1 MFARKRQVDPTELVE
16 ASEQQTGQAPNP
28 WAEKALAMF
37 GVSMTELQQKGAEVK
52 AILDDYRERLQ
63 RCETKL
69 DLVQADLAELIEMA
83 REGRLSGQRE
93 ARLDKK

>member
-1 MFARKRQVDPTELVE
+1 MFARKRQVDPEIVNLDTESHVD
-16 ASEQQTGQAPNP
+16 APAPNP

-63 RCETKL
+63 RVESKL
-69 DLVQADLAELIEMA
+69 DMCGADLAELIEM
-83 REGRLSGQRE
+83 L
-93 ARLDKK
+93 RLDKRP

>member
-1 MFARKRQVDPTELVE
+1 MFARKRQVDPTELE
-16 ASEQQTGQAPNP
+16 TAPELANGSSQPNP

-69 DLVQADLAELIEMA
+69 DLFGADLAELLE
-83 REGRLSGQRE
+83 LL
-93 ARLDKK
+93 RLDKK

>member
-1 MFARKRQVDPTELVE
+1 MFARKRQPENLPELE
-16 ASEQQTGQAPNP
+16 TAETGQAQPNP

-69 DLVQADLAELIEMA
+69 DLLVGDVAELVEM
-83 REGRLSGQRE
+83 L
-93 ARLDKK
+93 RLDKK